1 MGAVMKIYPAPGIG
15 PWVRNLRLYLKL
27 NRKEI
32 ARLARA
38 TIEDIIL
45 LEDSK
50 PVSLDIRSRIL
61 KELHKIRIRNWEML
75 TNC

>member
-1 MGAVMKIYPAPGIG
+1 MGAVMKIYPTPAIG

-27 NRKEI
+27 TRKEI
-32 ARLARA
+32 SRLAKV

-61 KELHKIRIRNWEML
+61 KELHRIRIRNWEML